1 MGAILMPQALL
12 AAYKTVPESFQIH
25 HLTSQFFHPG
35 LAKWPLKFEVIRTND
50 SKNQTARTVH
60 LIQNSRRIASMTMS
74 FIRKPL
80 VDNLSLSYQSAMPR
94 DVNIPE
100 PDETIN
106 DLKNFTE
113 GILQAEALDMV
124 ISE

>member
-25 HLTSQFFHPG
+25 HFGIQFFHAGAPE
-35 LAKWPLKFEVIRTND
+35 LCLTFKVIRTNE
-50 SKNQTARTVH
+50 SKNNATRLVH
-60 LIQNSRRIASMTMS
+60 LSQSGKRIATVVAS

-80 VDNLSLSYQSAMPR
+80 NDGLWLSYQPAMPAQV
-94 DVNIPE
+94 DE
-100 PDETIN
+100 PDDTI
-106 DLKNFTE
+106 DDMKYLAQ
-113 GILQAEALDMV
+113 GLLHAQWLDMV